1 MNKIKPEILEQIKQ
15 VPLYDVVDRFE
26 ELTAKD
32 KRNKEYKF
40 KHQGNSFLVTPK
52 KNMMLQLPSGPGYGN
67 PVSYLVEVRG
77 MQYMEAIKA
86 TAEVGNIILEYEEE
100 IKPQAAGYEE
110 FLKAQLFGSGL
121 TEEDNQAT
129 ILTDEGEKKT
139 VQVFT
144 SGTVKEYQFNN
155 PEPGPDVLIHY
166 IGLDRKPILIQAKTK
181 TGKPYG
187 KKFPY
192 VRARWK
198 HPEAHPTKFDKA
210 PKYSSPPRSGS
221 HLFIPEKVREAYHT
235 KQTIETLYLQEGE
248 KKALKATKHGLMSI
262 GLQGIHNLAN
272 NKTLPPEFE
281 LILSQC
287 HVKNVVFLF
296 DSDFQDISSNLE
308 ANVDQRPKSFFAAAA
323 NFLDYF
329 SHFKVNGEHL
339 YLYIAAIQHET
350 LKGIDDI
357 LTLTYQGK
365 EQEFLA
371 QAEKA
376 RKDKTG
382 QAEHIRFW
390 DITLKHPKSLYPIW
404 NLHTQEAFFQAH
416 EKELSLRQYFIYRGQ
431 KYRVKDGKF
440 ELSEPVERYE
450 QFWSTKETRDG
461 DLRYTFN
468 YERAYIYLQNR
479 GFARLRTKGKP
490 YFIFVREE
498 GKIIREIRDHS
509 EIKDYVIQ
517 VTRTMNNEALI
528 NMLHRGGKQYFGP
541 ESLKTLNYTYPE
553 FYQNNERTQH
563 LFFKNQIWAVTPEGI
578 KTEPINQMKSHVWA
592 DQIKSFEPT
601 VLPPLF
607 SVEKTESG
615 FEFDVS
621 QNAEQCEFYQFLLNV
636 SDNYHQIDSNNLT
649 EAQIED
655 HHLHFLNKVTA
666 LGYLLHEYRDPAVMK
681 MVIAMDGKI
690 SDVFEAN
697 GRTGKSLF
705 GIALEHLLRIAYID
719 GKKLESDRYPMEEVN
734 ERTQLVVL
742 DDLSPLFQFET
753 LLVAITGKFQVEG
766 KGVPKYTIPQD
777 KTPKL
782 YGTTNHAIK
791 GDSDSYRDRQ
801 HLIQFSDFY
810 SAKRKPSD
818 PDQFGHLLFDDWGY
832 KQWNLFY
839 NFAATAIHIY
849 LKIGLVGAP
858 SEDLRTRRLMF
869 EIGPDFIDWADTYFT
884 EEKLDTPVSDALSK
898 SEAMDNYYQNTKGK
912 RQITPTT
919 WKKKLKKWCQL
930 SGYIFNPGITAF
942 DRNKNPIAPDGGDI
956 KSGGIEKIIIGTKRQ

>member
-1 MNKIKPEILEQIKQ
+1 
-15 VPLYDVVDRFE
+15 
-26 ELTAKD
+26 
-32 KRNKEYKF
+32 
-40 KHQGNSFLVTPK
+40 
-52 KNMMLQLPSGPGYGN
+52 
-67 PVSYLVEVRG
+67 
-77 MQYMEAIKA
+77 
-86 TAEVGNIILEYEEE
+86 
-100 IKPQAAGYEE
+100 
-110 FLKAQLFGSGL
+110 
-121 TEEDNQAT
+121 
-129 ILTDEGEKKT
+129 
-139 VQVFT
+139 
-144 SGTVKEYQFNN
+144 
-155 PEPGPDVLIHY
+155 
-166 IGLDRKPILIQAKTK
+166 
-181 TGKPYG
+181 
-187 KKFPY
+187 
-192 VRARWK
+192 
-198 HPEAHPTKFDKA
+198 
-210 PKYSSPPRSGS
+210 
-221 HLFIPEKVREAYHT
+221 
-235 KQTIETLYLQEGE
+235 
-248 KKALKATKHGLMSI
+248 
-262 GLQGIHNLAN
+262 
-272 NKTLPPEFE
+272 
-281 LILSQC
+281 
-287 HVKNVVFLF
+287 
-296 DSDFQDISSNLE
+296 
-308 ANVDQRPKSFFAAAA
+308 
-323 NFLDYF
+323 
-329 SHFKVNGEHL
+329 
-339 YLYIAAIQHET
+339 
-350 LKGIDDI
+350 
-357 LTLTYQGK
+357 
-365 EQEFLA
+365 
-371 QAEKA
+371 
-376 RKDKTG
+376 
-382 QAEHIRFW
+382 
-390 DITLKHPKSLYPIW
+390 
-404 NLHTQEAFFQAH
+404 
-416 EKELSLRQYFIYRGQ
+416 
-431 KYRVKDGKF
+431 
-440 ELSEPVERYE
+440 
-450 QFWSTKETRDG
+450 
-461 DLRYTFN
+461 
-468 YERAYIYLQNR
+468 
-479 GFARLRTKGKP
+479 
-490 YFIFVREE
+490 
-498 GKIIREIRDHS
+498 
-509 EIKDYVIQ
+509 
-517 VTRTMNNEALI
+517 
-528 NMLHRGGKQYFGP
+528 
-541 ESLKTLNYTYPE
+541 
-553 FYQNNERTQH
+553 
-563 LFFKNQIWAVTPEGI
+563 
-578 KTEPINQMKSHVWA
+578 MKSHVWA